1 MSRPTMSDQQRKD
14 VFRALAHPLR
24 RRIIEAL
31 REEPASVSQLS
42 EEWPTSLPVLS
53 QHLKV
58 LRETGLV
65 TTKRDG
71 SRNIYRLRTSPLNK
85 AQKWVEQQLN

>member
-1 MSRPTMSDQQRKD
+1 MSRPTLSDKERKD

-24 RRIIEAL
+24 RRIIESL
-31 REEPASVSQLS
+31 REEPASVTELS
-42 EEWPTSLPVLS
+42 EDWPTSLPVLS

-65 TTKRDG
+65 KTKRDG
-71 SRNIYRLRTSPLNK
+71 SRNIYRLQKRPLNQ